1 MMDAAFIRA
10 TSITLLIN
18 LVYAL
23 VALVV
28 GVLAVRWVDET
39 LYKNIDFVEEI
50 KKGNLAAAIFASVLV
65 LFIGIVL
72 HAALGR

>member
-1 MMDAAFIRA
+1 MMDASFVRA
-10 TSITLLIN
+10 TSLTLLIN
-18 LVYAL
+18 LLYAL

-39 LYKNIDFVEEI
+39 IYKEIDFMEEI
-50 KKGNLAAAIFASVLV
+50 KKGNLAAAIYASVLV

>member
-1 MMDAAFIRA
+1 MMDAAFLRA

-23 VALVV
+23 VALLV

-39 LYKNIDFVEEI
+39 IYREIDFVEEI
-50 KKGNLAAAIFASVLV
+50 KKGNLAAAIYASVLV

>member
-1 MMDAAFIRA
+1 MIDAAFIRA

>member
-1 MMDAAFIRA
+1 MMDAAFLRA

-18 LVYAL
+18 LLYAL
-23 VALVV
+23 IALLV

-39 LYKNIDFVEEI
+39 IYKEIDFVEEI
-50 KKGNLAAAIFASVLV
+50 KKGNLAAAIYASVLV

>member
-1 MMDAAFIRA
+1 MMDAAFLRA
-10 TSITLLIN
+10 TSITLLVN
-18 LVYAL
+18 LLYAL

-39 LYKNIDFVEEI
+39 IYKEIDFVEEI
-50 KKGNLAAAIFASVLV
+50 KKGNLAAAIYASVLV

>member
-18 LVYAL
+18 LIYAL

>member
-1 MMDAAFIRA
+1 MMDAAFLRA
-10 TSITLLIN
+10 TSITLLVN
-18 LVYAL
+18 LLYAL

-39 LYKNIDFVEEI
+39 IYKEIDFIEEI
-50 KKGNLAAAIFASVLV
+50 KKGNLAAAIYASVLV